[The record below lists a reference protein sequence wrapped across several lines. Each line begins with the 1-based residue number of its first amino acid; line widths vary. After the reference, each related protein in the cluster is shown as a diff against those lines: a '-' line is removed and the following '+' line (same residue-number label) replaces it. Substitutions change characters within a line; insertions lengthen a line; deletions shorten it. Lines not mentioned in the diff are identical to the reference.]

1 MRDDNTRNTIIFFVC
16 AALLLL
22 VYQVFV
28 MGPQEKRLA
37 EERARQAP
45 PAATST
51 TGVAGPL
58 APQVPV
64 AVTRQAA
71 VQAAP
76 RIPIATP
83 ALKGSLSLK
92 GARIDDLYLVKYRET
107 LDKDAPPVELLRP
120 EGTQYAQFADIGWT
134 GANVPG
140 LPGPQTVWTLAQGS
154 VLAPGQPVTLT
165 YTSGQGL
172 TFTRVVSVDD
182 RYMFTVT
189 DTVANTTAQPVTLAP
204 FGSVQRQGVPPTLGK
219 NGVIHEGG
227 IGWLDAKDRPLKY
240 AKWQKEG
247 STPVYRS
254 AGGGWIGIT
263 DHYWLTAVIP
273 EQNEAF
279 DGQYRLTKAPGLNLL
294 DANFVG
300 QARAIGAGRQI
311 THTTRVFA
319 GAKQN
324 PVLQDYQEKL
334 GIQHLDVA
342 IDWGMLWFITRP
354 IFLFL
359 AWIFAHVGN
368 FGVAILLLTVVVRL
382 IFFPLANKQYESMTK
397 MKKVQPAMEELRKK
411 FKDDPAKQQQE
422 LLALYQREKV
432 NPLAGCLPIF
442 LQIPV
447 FFALFKVLQL
457 EIDMRHAP
465 FVGYIKDLSARD
477 PTTIW
482 NLFGAIPWDPGSAPF
497 IGAFLAT
504 SLHIGILPILYGI
517 TTWLTTSMS
526 PPAPDPMQQRIFQLM
541 PILFT
546 FIMAQFAIGLL
557 VYYTWSNIL
566 TAIQQYVIMRR
577 FKVDNPIDQLIG
589 KLTNRGKAVG

>member
-28 MGPQEKRLA
+28 IDPQAKRAAAEK
-37 EERARQAP
+37 ARQAP

-51 TGVAGPL
+51 TGAAGPL
-58 APQVPV
+58 APQVPQ

-71 VQAAP
+71 ITASP
-76 RIPIATP
+76 RVPIATP

-107 LDKDAPPVELLRP
+107 LEPNSPSVELLRP
-120 EGTQYAQFADIGWT
+120 EGAQYAQFTEVGWV

-140 LPGPQTVWTLAQGS
+140 LPGPQTVWTLSQGS
-154 VLAPGQPVTLT
+154 TLAPGQPVTLT
-165 YTSGQGL
+165 YANGQGL
-172 TFTRVVSVDD
+172 TFTRVIAVDD
-182 RYMFTVT
+182 KYMFTVT
-189 DTVANTTAQPVTLAP
+189 DTVANASGQPITLAP
-204 FGSVQRQGVPPTLGK
+204 YGSVQRQGVPATLGK
-219 NGVIHEGG
+219 NSVVHEGG
-227 IGWLDAKDRPLKY
+227 MGWLEKRRPLKY
-240 AKWQKEG
+240 AKWQKDG
-247 STPVYRS
+247 TSPSYAST
-254 AGGGWIGIT
+254 GGWIGMT
-263 DHYWLTAVIP
+263 DHYWLTALIP
-273 EQNEAF
+273 AQNEQIE
-279 DGQYRLTKAPGLNLL
+279 GRYRLTRLPTVNVL

-300 QARAIGAGRQI
+300 QPRAIGAGQQI
-311 THTTRVFA
+311 AHTTRIFA

-324 PVLQDYQEKL
+324 PVLKDYQANL
-334 GIQHLDVA
+334 GVAHLDEA
-342 IDWGMLWFITRP
+342 IDWGILWFITRP
-354 IFLFL
+354 IFQFL
-359 AWIFAHVGN
+359 SWIYSYVGN
-368 FGVAILLLTVVVRL
+368 FGVAILLLTVVVRA

-411 FKDDPAKQQQE
+411 YKDDPQKQQQE

-465 FVGYIKDLSARD
+465 FIGYIKDLSARD

-482 NLFGAIPWDPGSAPF
+482 NLFGAIPWDPAGAPF
-497 IGAFLAT
+497 VGAILGT
-504 SLHIGILPILYGI
+504 SLHIGILPILYGF
-517 TTWLTTSMS
+517 TSWLTMALN

-541 PILFT
+541 PLLFT
-546 FIMAQFAIGLL
+546 FIMAQFAVGLL
-557 VYYTWSNIL
+557 VYYTWSNML
-566 TAIQQYVIMRR
+566 TTLQQYVIMRR
-577 FKVDNPIDQLIG
+577 FKVDNPIDQIIG
-589 KLTNRGKAVG
+589 KLSGRKKATE

>member
-28 MGPQEKRLA
+28 IGPQEKRA
-37 EERARQAP
+37 AAERARQAP
-45 PAATST
+45 AAAASMAGPAAP
-51 TGVAGPL
+51 A
-58 APQVPV
+58 VPV

-71 VQAAP
+71 IAASP
-76 RIPIATP
+76 RVPIATP

-92 GARIDDLYLVKYRET
+92 GGRIDDLYLVKYRET
-107 LDKDAPPVELLRP
+107 LAKDSPPVELLRP
-120 EGTQYAQFADIGWT
+120 EGTQYAQYAEVGWA

-140 LPGPQTVWTLAQGS
+140 LPGAQTVWTLSQGS
-154 VLAPGQPVTLT
+154 VLSPGQPVTLT
-165 YTSGQGL
+165 YDNGQGL
-172 TFTRVVSVDD
+172 TFTRVIAVDD
-182 RYMFTVT
+182 KYMFTVT
-189 DTVANTTAQPVTLAP
+189 DTVANTTGLPITLAP
-204 FGSVQRQGVPPTLGK
+204 YGSVLRQGIPPTLGK
-219 NGVIHEGG
+219 NGVVHEGG
-227 IGWLDAKDRPLKY
+227 MGWLGQRRPLKY
-240 AKWQKEG
+240 AKWQKDG
-247 STPVYRS
+247 SSPTYNTT
-254 AGGGWIGIT
+254 GGWIGMT

-273 EQNEAF
+273 AQNEAIQ
-279 DGQYRLTKAPGLNLL
+279 GQYRLTKTPGLNLL
-294 DANFVG
+294 DANYVG
-300 QARAIGAGRQI
+300 QAKTIGAGRQI

-324 PVLQDYQEKL
+324 PVLKDYQDHM
-334 GIQHLDVA
+334 GVAHLDEA

-354 IFLFL
+354 IFQFL
-359 AWIFAHVGN
+359 SWLYGYIGN
-368 FGVAILLLTVVVRL
+368 FGLAILALTVVVRL

-411 FKDDPAKQQQE
+411 YADDPAKQQQE

-447 FFALFKVLQL
+447 FFALFKTLQL

-465 FVGYIKDLSARD
+465 FIGYIKDLSARD

-482 NLFGAIPWDPGSAPF
+482 NLFGAIPWDPASAPF
-497 IGAFLAT
+497 IGAILGT
-504 SLHIGILPILYGI
+504 SLHIGILPILYGF

-541 PILFT
+541 PLLFT

-557 VYYTWSNIL
+557 VYYTWSNML
-566 TAIQQYVIMRR
+566 TALQQYVIMRR
-577 FKVDNPIDQLIG
+577 FKVDNPIDRLIG
-589 KLTNRGKAVG
+589 RLTGRGKAVG

>member
-28 MGPQEKRLA
+28 IDPQAKRQA

-71 VQAAP
+71 IAAAP
-76 RIPIATP
+76 RVPIATP

-92 GARIDDLYLVKYRET
+92 GGRIDDLYLVKYRET
-107 LDKDAPPVELLRP
+107 LDKNSPPVELLRP
-120 EGTQYAQFADIGWT
+120 EGAQYAQFAEIGWT

-165 YTSGQGL
+165 YANGQGL
-172 TFTRVVSVDD
+172 TFTRVISVDD
-182 RYMFTVT
+182 KYMFTVS
-189 DTVANTTAQPVTLAP
+189 DTVANTTGQPITLAP
-204 FGSVQRQGVPPTLGK
+204 FGSVQRQGIPPTLGK
-219 NGVIHEGG
+219 NGVVHEGG
-227 IGWLDAKDRPLKY
+227 MGWLEQRRPLKY
-240 AKWQKEG
+240 AKWQKDG
-247 STPVYRS
+247 TSPSYAST
-254 AGGGWIGIT
+254 GGWIGMS

-273 EQNEAF
+273 AQNEQIQ
-279 DGQYRLTKAPGLNLL
+279 GQYRLTKTAGLNLL

-311 THTTRVFA
+311 THTTHIFA

-324 PVLQDYQEKL
+324 PVLKDYQAKL
-334 GIQHLDVA
+334 GIAHLDEA

-354 IFLFL
+354 IFQFL
-359 AWIFAHVGN
+359 SWIYSHVGN
-368 FGVAILLLTVVVRL
+368 FGVAILLLTVVVRA

-411 FKDDPAKQQQE
+411 YKDDPAKQQQE

-447 FFALFKVLQL
+447 FFALFKTLQL

-482 NLFGAIPWDPGSAPF
+482 NLFGAIPWDPASAPF
-497 IGAFLAT
+497 IGAILGT
-504 SLHIGILPILYGI
+504 SLHIGILPILYGA

-557 VYYTWSNIL
+557 VYYTWSNLL
-566 TAIQQYVIMRR
+566 TAMQQYVIMRR
-577 FKVDNPIDQLIG
+577 FKVDNPIDRLIAKVTG
-589 KLTNRGKAVG
+589 KDKVAT